1 MPYRR
6 SVQRTAS
13 VARGGHCSAI
23 ALVALAACATSSFS
37 GGVFRNSETAYRVGP
52 LDASWVR
59 DKPTDCN
66 LAWRNPAGG
75 TIMVNALCEGIR
87 DVPLDVL
94 TNQALFGLDQ
104 KQEHSR
110 ETITLDGRAAQRTR
124 LSAAL
129 DGVPV
134 ELDLVVLKK
143 DGCTYD
149 LQLVAG
155 PKVFADREADFWQ
168 FVQGFEQL
176 PMSK

>member
-1 MPYRR
+1 MAESNL
-6 SVQRTAS
+6 SVTRFLTCVS
-13 VARGGHCSAI
+13 VLL
-23 ALVALAACATSSFS
+23 ALTACATGSFT
-37 GGVFRNSETAYRVGP
+37 GGVYRDSHTAYRVGP

-59 DKPTDCN
+59 DNPTDCN
-66 LAWRNPAGG
+66 IAFRNPKGG
-75 TIMVNALCEGIR
+75 TIMANAICEGIR

-110 ETITLDGRAAQRTR
+110 ETFALDGREAQRTR
-124 LSAAL
+124 LSAKL

-155 PKVFADREADFWQ
+155 REVFADREADFWR

-176 PMSK
+176 PTTK

>member
-1 MPYRR
+1 M
-6 SVQRTAS
+6 AS
-13 VARGGHCSAI
+13 EARGGHRSAI
-23 ALVALAACATSSFS
+23 VLVALAACATSSFS
-37 GGVFRNSETAYRVGP
+37 GNVFRNSETAYRVGP

-59 DKPTDCN
+59 DRPSDCN

-94 TNQALFGLDQ
+94 TNQALFGLEQ

-110 ETITLDGRAAQRTR
+110 ETFTLDGRAAQRTR
-124 LSAAL
+124 LSASL

-149 LQLVAG
+149 FQLVASA
-155 PKVFADREADFWQ
+155 KAFADREGEFWR

-176 PMSK
+176 PMGKK

>member
-1 MPYRR
+1 MAP
-6 SVQRTAS
+6 
-13 VARGGHCSAI
+13 VARSGR
-23 ALVALAACATSSFS
+23 LPLAFLLSLTACATSSFS
-37 GGVFRNSETAYRVGP
+37 GGVYRNSQTAYRVGP
-52 LDASWVR
+52 LDPSWVR
-59 DKPTDCN
+59 DNPTDCN

-75 TIMVNALCEGIR
+75 TIMANSTCEGIR

-110 ETITLDGRAAQRTR
+110 ETFTLDGRAAQRTR
-124 LSAAL
+124 LSATL

-143 DGCTYD
+143 DGCVYD

-155 PKVFADREADFWQ
+155 SKAFADREGEFWR
-168 FVQGFEQL
+168 FVQGFQQM
-176 PMSK
+176 PMVK